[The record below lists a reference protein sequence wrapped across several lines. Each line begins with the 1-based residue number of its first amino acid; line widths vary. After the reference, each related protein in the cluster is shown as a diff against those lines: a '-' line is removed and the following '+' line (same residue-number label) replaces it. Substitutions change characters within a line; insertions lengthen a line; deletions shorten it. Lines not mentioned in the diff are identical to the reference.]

1 MYINKYLFSI
11 NLFRERRITMATARE
26 ELHKI
31 VDMLKDDDVLNLLP
45 LLKKII
51 TSDYE
56 EEELTEEELKEI
68 RELEA
73 EIDRGEYVTLED
85 LKKDLKQLNM

>member
-1 MYINKYLFSI
+1 
-11 NLFRERRITMATARE
+11 MATARE

>member
-1 MYINKYLFSI
+1 
-11 NLFRERRITMATARE
+11 MATARE

-85 LKKDLKQLNM
+85 LKKDLKELNM